1 MFLSNRF
8 ANRFGHVAPIMPQS
22 VRRVPWR
29 LDCASAELTTN
40 PNFGRKSVKTSTIG
54 RRVGSTTALSLAV
67 VASLVACSSS
77 KPAATAPTSSA
88 AAAASAQGTSSA
100 PTASASTA
108 ASTPPA
114 AQSSAPAATGGTY
127 TISDPYPQYTAGSA
141 WVNLLNSCG
150 ATAGVKI
157 KRTGYDTTAL
167 LSQTLLSAQQGNSPD
182 VLIVDNPVVSTLAD
196 AGVLASNDQDKIDT
210 SAVAPNLLAAGVLNG
225 KTYGIPIGANTLALY
240 YNKTILSA
248 AGVDPSTIK
257 SWADLT
263 AALAK
268 VKAAGKGGITL
279 SAIGTEEGS
288 FQFLPWFWGS
298 GANLTKLDST
308 QGVAALQLWT
318 TWLKSGYVPN
328 AAIQDT
334 QTTSWAEFATGK
346 YAFAENGTWQL
357 SNADKAG
364 FAYGII
370 PIPSMAGGVA
380 AAPTGGEFVSIP
392 LQKDT
397 SRYPTTEK
405 IVSCLTS
412 ADNAFTTDT
421 TLGYIGATAAIQA
434 KQQANP
440 ELPVWI
446 TAVGA
451 AKGRT
456 SDNLGTNYPK
466 ISQQFWTAVQSAL
479 TNAKSPSAAMSA
491 AQSAA
496 AAATG
501 GK

>member
-1 MFLSNRF
+1 
-8 ANRFGHVAPIMPQS
+8 
-22 VRRVPWR
+22 
-29 LDCASAELTTN
+29 
-40 PNFGRKSVKTSTIG
+40 
-54 RRVGSTTALSLAV
+54 
-67 VASLVACSSS
+67 
-77 KPAATAPTSSA
+77 
-88 AAAASAQGTSSA
+88 
-100 PTASASTA
+100 
-108 ASTPPA
+108 
-114 AQSSAPAATGGTY
+114 
-127 TISDPYPQYTAGSA
+127 
-141 WVNLLNSCG
+141 VNLLNSCG
-150 ATAGVKI
+150 ASAGAKI

-196 AGVLASNDQDKIDT
+196 AGVLASNDQDSIDA

-298 GANLTKLDST
+298 GANLTNLAST

-318 TWLKSGYVPN
+318 SWMKAGYVPN

-357 SNADKAG
+357 ANAEKAG

-380 AAPTGGEFVSIP
+380 PAPTGGEFVTIP

-412 ADNAFTTDT
+412 ADNAFNTDT
-421 TLGYIGATAAIQA
+421 TLGYIGVTAAVQQKQA
-434 KQQANP
+434 TNP
-440 ELPVWI
+440 QLPVWI
-446 TAVGA
+446 SAVAA

-466 ISQQFWTAVQSAL
+466 ISQQLWTAVQNAL
-479 TNAKSPSAAMSA
+479 TGAKSPTAAMST